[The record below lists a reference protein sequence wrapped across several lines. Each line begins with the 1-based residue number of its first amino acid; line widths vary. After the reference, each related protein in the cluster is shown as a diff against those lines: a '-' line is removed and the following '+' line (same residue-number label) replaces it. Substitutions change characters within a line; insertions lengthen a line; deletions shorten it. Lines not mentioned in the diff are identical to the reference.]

1 VLADRGY
8 ALYCSESAYNAST
21 IAIRI
26 IAYSDEFRMAIL
38 AVRAPSW
45 AKAAATDAAA
55 RNGMN
60 MGSFRVGMGT
70 KKSALDGEVEG
81 AVVAMIGLMLTDSV
95 VSMTERETY
104 LAVDF
109 NTSKQVA

>member
-1 VLADRGY
+1 MCFSD
-8 ALYCSESAYNAST
+8 SAHRART

-26 IAYSDEFRMAIL
+26 TAYNDEVKTATL
-38 AVRAPSW
+38 VDRAPSW
-45 AKAAATDAAA
+45 AKAEATDAAA
-55 RNGMN
+55 RKGRN

>member
-1 VLADRGY
+1 
-8 ALYCSESAYNAST
+8 
-21 IAIRI
+21 
-26 IAYSDEFRMAIL
+26 
-38 AVRAPSW
+38 
-45 AKAAATDAAA
+45 
-55 RNGMN
+55 

>member
-1 VLADRGY
+1 MRL
-8 ALYCSESAYNAST
+8 
-21 IAIRI
+21 
-26 IAYSDEFRMAIL
+26 
-38 AVRAPSW
+38 P
-45 AKAAATDAAA
+45 
-55 RNGMN
+55 GM
-60 MGSFRVGMGT
+60 VGTWDPFGFVWGQR
-70 KKSALDGEVEG
+70 KSALDGEVEG